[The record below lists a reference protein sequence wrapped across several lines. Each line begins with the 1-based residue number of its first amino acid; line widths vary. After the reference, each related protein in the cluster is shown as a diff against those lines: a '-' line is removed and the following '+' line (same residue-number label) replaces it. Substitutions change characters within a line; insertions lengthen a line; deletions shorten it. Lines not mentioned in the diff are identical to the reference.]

1 MNLAMKKNSIEK
13 IIIKIIYIWMFT
25 TSILRVGK
33 KKQFFAE
40 NIHILSNTWNLLF
53 KVPKPKDPN
62 QVFASALEKH
72 NYINLV
78 FETNA
83 NNS

>member
-1 MNLAMKKNSIEK
+1 MNLAMKKNYLQKK
-13 IIIKIIYIWMFT
+13 IMYFQIFSNLFFKLPKIKNPI
-25 TSILRVGK
+25 
-33 KKQFFAE
+33 
-40 NIHILSNTWNLLF
+40 
-53 KVPKPKDPN
+53 
-62 QVFASALEKH
+62 QVLASALEKH